1 MQQGKV
7 KDVCK
12 ETKSRYKMRHVQH
25 TIFKDKVRI
34 GMPGKDMTTREG
46 HREKSLKVS
55 IRIAKEFRELVMSR
69 NSRYLK
75 TGQNRKTVASLKK
88 IQCTGCSEKVVC
100 FSRIFII
107 LVVQKLASQ

>member
-88 IQCTGCSEKVVC
+88 NSMYRVFRKSCVLFKNFHYFGCTEIG
-100 FSRIFII
+100 
-107 LVVQKLASQ
+107 